1 MKFLILAAA
10 LFAVASGHGNLGQF
24 LIGPSGYSRSVVQHR
39 SVDVCQSE
47 GAQRLMTNLPT
58 AIEECGEPTTH
69 TFAADLHYV
78 NCAMVKLE
86 IGEDC
91 EQGPMSEC
99 GLADAAAKA
108 AALCI
113 PFNASNMD
121 A

>member
-1 MKFLILAAA
+1 MF
-10 LFAVASGHGNLGQF
+10 
-24 LIGPSGYSRSVVQHR
+24 QHR

-69 TFAADLHYV
+69 TFATNLDYV

-86 IGEDC
+86 IGEEC

-99 GLADAAAKA
+99 GLAEATTKA
-108 AALCI
+108 AALRDQLYKI
-113 PFNASNMD
+113 GLPGKLILGDYFQEN
-121 A
+121 